1 MRKTTKKDCEA
12 KEAQKECQS
21 SIWAFKLDQTHSWA
35 YANGVFSPEECK
47 KIIELGEKLDPKPG
61 LIEADSIKN
70 TKVRDSKIAWMY
82 PTEETQWI
90 YYRLTQVIMDLNA
103 QFFNFDLFGFTEG
116 LQFTKYE
123 APSGHYHEHIDKL
136 FGKTIRKLSVVL
148 QLSDPEEFK
157 GGDLNLT
164 LGKEPDVME
173 KMQGKVVV
181 FPSYV
186 LHGVTPVT
194 KGTRYSLVGW
204 ITGEP
209 FK

>member
-1 MRKTTKKDCEA
+1 MRKTTKKVCATEEPR
-12 KEAQKECQS
+12 KELLNS
-21 SIWAFKLDQTHSWA
+21 SWAFKSDQIHSWA
-35 YANGVFSPEECK
+35 YANNVFSPDECK
-47 KIIELGEKLDPKPG
+47 KIIELGERLNPKPG
-61 LIEADSIKN
+61 LIEADNIED
-70 TKVRDSKIAWMY
+70 TKVRDSQIAWMY
-82 PTEETQWI
+82 PTDETQWI
-90 YYRLTQVIMDLNA
+90 YYRISQVVMDLNA

-123 APSGHYHEHIDKL
+123 APSGHYQAHIDKL

-148 QLSDPEEFK
+148 QLSDPADFQ
-157 GGDLNLT
+157 GGDLNMT
-164 LGKEPDVME
+164 LGKDPDVME
-173 KMQGKVVV
+173 KMQGKIVV